1 MLDLLYNNGDLKT
14 DEYGD
19 LVLCGDESADIIQTA
34 NNNILLRFGHNKYHL
49 ELGNDIYTQRI
60 KANEGGL
67 NEVADECTRAVMN
80 GDSRVK
86 EVLQM
91 NVTMGENASCIV
103 DYKLQVDGYEGDEYS
118 IDGRVQV
125 NPFNTEEIIED
136 EEGGE

>member
-1 MLDLLYNNGDLKT
+1 MLDLLYNNGDLKA

-34 NNNILLRFGHNKYHL
+34 NNNILLRFGHNKYH
-49 ELGNDIYTQRI
+49 ENLGNKIFTERI

-67 NEVADECTRAVMN
+67 NEVADECKRAIIE
-80 GDSRVK
+80 GDSRVV
-86 EVLQM
+86 EVTTM
-91 NVTMGENASCIV
+91 NVTMGENATCIV
-103 DYKLQVDGYEGDEYS
+103 DYKLLVNGYEGSDYS

>member
-1 MLDLLYNNGDLKT
+1 MLDLLYNSGDLKA

-34 NNNILLRFGHNKYHL
+34 NNNILLRFGHNKYHP
-49 ELGNDIYTQRI
+49 ELGNGIYTQRI

-67 NEVADECTRAVMN
+67 NEVADECTRAVLN

>member
-1 MLDLLYNNGDLKT
+1 MLDLLYNSGDLKA

-34 NNNILLRFGHNKYHL
+34 NNNILLRFGHNKYHS
-49 ELGNDIYTQRI
+49 ELGNGIYTQRI

-67 NEVADECTRAVMN
+67 NEVADECTRAVLN

-103 DYKLQVDGYEGDEYS
+103 DYRLQVNGYEGDEYS

-125 NPFNTEEIIED
+125 NPFNTEEVIED